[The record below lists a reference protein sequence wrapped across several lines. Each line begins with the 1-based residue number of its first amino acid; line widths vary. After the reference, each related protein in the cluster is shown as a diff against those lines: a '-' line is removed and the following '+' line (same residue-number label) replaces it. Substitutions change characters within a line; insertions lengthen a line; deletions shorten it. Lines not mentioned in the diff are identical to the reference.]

1 MLLLTK
7 CKDREFTETCKGF
20 ANFFSVFSLNL
31 LSMDAASRLRTY
43 IEERGISVRKFEI
56 TCGFK
61 NGWVGDLK
69 SSIKLSSI
77 SVIHRNFEDLN
88 IEWWL
93 TGDGEMIRPAQS
105 EPSDL
110 VSVLRKENDSL
121 IKDKERLI
129 EEKQEIWKMYKE
141 IATK

>member
-1 MLLLTK
+1 
-7 CKDREFTETCKGF
+7 
-20 ANFFSVFSLNL
+20 
-31 LSMDAASRLRTY
+31 MDAATRLRTY

-93 TGDGEMIRPAQS
+93 TGDGEMIRRS
-105 EPSDL
+105 EPSLDGEL
-110 VSVLRKENDSL
+110 LCVLRTENEAL
-121 IKDKERLI
+121 RLDKERLI
-129 EEKQEIWKMYKE
+129 EEKQEIWQMYKKL
-141 IATK
+141 IKTSDD

>member
-1 MLLLTK
+1 
-7 CKDREFTETCKGF
+7 
-20 ANFFSVFSLNL
+20 
-31 LSMDAASRLRTY
+31 MDAASRLRTY